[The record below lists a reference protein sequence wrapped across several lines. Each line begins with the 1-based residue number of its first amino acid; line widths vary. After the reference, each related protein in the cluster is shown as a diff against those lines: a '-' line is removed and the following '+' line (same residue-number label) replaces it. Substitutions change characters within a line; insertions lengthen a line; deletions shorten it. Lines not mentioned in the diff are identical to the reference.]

1 MDEGNRNTAA
11 LQNVGEKSITMQKLN
26 RDYQTALCAV
36 DDMILKN
43 YVTDL
48 SQMEI
53 VPLDKEALKNNIRD
67 NVDFLRSPKWSTKKR
82 KKLYISLPV
91 CSIR

>member
-1 MDEGNRNTAA
+1 
-11 LQNVGEKSITMQKLN
+11 MQKLN

-82 KKLYISLPV
+82 KKLSTSLPA